1 MSLNDSSLVR
11 TEWQR
16 KATTVIGQI
25 NDLRTEIEIALRQQP
40 PTETAWRLADA
51 DLRCEEAR
59 DQLRMAI
66 SRIDQIH

>member
-1 MSLNDSSLVR
+1 MSLNDNAVHR

-16 KATTVIGQI
+16 KATSIIVQI
-25 NDLRTEIEIALRQQP
+25 EDLRTEIEVALRHQP
-40 PTETAWRLADA
+40 PTDIAWRLADA
-51 DLRCEEAR
+51 DLRCTEAR